1 MSRENILALVR
12 YRLEQA
18 DDAVR
23 AAHVLLGQR
32 LLRDAVN
39 RAYYGMFYA
48 VLALLVTK
56 QLGTSKHQGAISLF
70 DREFVRPGVFDKE
83 LSSWLH
89 KAFDVRLSA
98 DYAERVT
105 IPQEEVQRIL
115 QQAETFVLRVKIY
128 LRRELDD
135 SSLAENQDDVEV

>member
-1 MSRENILALVR
+1 MSGETILAVVR

-18 DDAVR
+18 DDAVC
-23 AAHVLLGQR
+23 AAHILLDR
-32 LLRDAVN
+32 NLPRDAVN

-70 DREFVRPGVFDKE
+70 DREFVRAGIFDKE

-89 KAFDVRLSA
+89 KTFDMRLSA
-98 DYAERVT
+98 DYAERVA
-105 IPQEEVQRIL
+105 IPQEEAQKAL
-115 QQAETFVLRVKIY
+115 QQAETFVSRVKTY
-128 LRRELDD
+128 LSSALND
-135 SSLAENQDDVEV
+135 SSLAENTEDVE

>member
-1 MSRENILALVR
+1 MSKKNTLALVR

-23 AAHVLLGQR
+23 AAQVLLDQH
-32 LLRDAVN
+32 LPRDAVN
-39 RAYYGMFYA
+39 RAYYGMFYG

-70 DREFVRPGVFDKE
+70 DREFVRAGVFDRE

-89 KAFDVRLSA
+89 KAFDMRLSA
-98 DYAERVT
+98 DYAERVA
-105 IPQEEVQRIL
+105 IPQEEAQKAL
-115 QQAETFVLRVKIY
+115 QQAETFVSRVKTY
-128 LRRELDD
+128 LSRALND
-135 SSLAENQDDVEV
+135 SSLAENTEDVE